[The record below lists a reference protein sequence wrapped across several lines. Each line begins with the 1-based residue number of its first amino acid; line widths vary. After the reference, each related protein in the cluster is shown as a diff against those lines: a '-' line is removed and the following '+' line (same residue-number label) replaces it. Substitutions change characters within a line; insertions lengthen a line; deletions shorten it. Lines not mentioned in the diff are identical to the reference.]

1 MARGEMD
8 ILNQCC
14 IDGNQSQRVRM
25 FLCIRQRINPMHFKF
40 LRIIPF
46 FVFIPIL
53 LFTPIEGATEA
64 RDEAI
69 QFVHRERSLQPG
81 EAVLLEIVSPQ
92 PLKEMKVRV
101 FAREFPCFADDAG
114 IRWTGLL
121 GIDIETKPG
130 RYPVK
135 LTGIDRN
142 RKPMGSQAVLV
153 VVAKRFPTRRLTVE
167 EKYVSPP
174 PDALIRIKE
183 ERERVSAIFA
193 SVTPERFWHGSF
205 ALPVPGSVISVF
217 GKRNIYNG
225 QPRSPHTGV
234 DFRGDIG
241 TPIKAP
247 NAGRIV
253 LAEDLYYS
261 GKTIIIDHGLGLYS
275 YFGHMSAF
283 TVNEGDH
290 VKRHDVI
297 GRIGSTGR
305 ATGPHLHWTI
315 RLVETRI
322 DPLSLAEILSG
333 GKI

>member
-1 MARGEMD
+1 MY
-8 ILNQCC
+8 
-14 IDGNQSQRVRM
+14 
-25 FLCIRQRINPMHFKF
+25 FKF
-40 LRIIPF
+40 LRILTCI
-46 FVFIPIL
+46 VLGAML
-53 LFTPIEGATEA
+53 LFVPVERAAEA

-69 QFVHRERSLQPG
+69 QLVHRERSLQPG

-92 PLKEMKVRV
+92 PLSEMKVRG
-101 FAREFPCFADDAG
+101 FDREFPCFADDAG
-114 IRWTGLL
+114 IKWTGLL

-135 LTGIDRN
+135 LMGIDKN
-142 RKPMGSQAVLV
+142 RKAVGSQATLV
-153 VVAKRFPTRRLTVE
+153 VIAKKFPTRRLLVE
-167 EKYVSPP
+167 EKFVNPP
-174 PDALIRIKE
+174 PDALVRIKE
-183 ERERVSAIFA
+183 ERERVGAIFA
-193 SVTPERFWHGSF
+193 SITPERFWHGSF
-205 ALPVPGSVISVF
+205 DLPVPGSVISVF

-225 QPRSPHTGV
+225 QLRSPHTGV

-241 TPIKAP
+241 MPIRAP

-275 YFGHMSAF
+275 YLGHMSAF
-283 TVNEGDH
+283 TVNKGDQ

-297 GRIGSTGR
+297 GRIGATGR
-305 ATGPHLHWTI
+305 ATGPHLHWTV